1 MATPPVGT
9 PDCAGRRHLV
19 RGPQDAAAGA
29 VVIVIAALILH
40 ALSRIS
46 TSSYSTFSPA
56 LFPRICTYGI
66 VAGGLLL
73 IVRGIFREGPGLER
87 WPLRPVILVTLAV
100 VAFGVVTPVL
110 GYAIAGLLLLLV
122 SGLAARDVR
131 FPALLAMSVVLIIAS
146 VALFSFLLKL
156 TMPVLILPWASF

>member
-1 MATPPVGT
+1 MDVPPAET
-9 PDCAGRRHLV
+9 SRRPGRRRFV
-19 RGPQDAAAGA
+19 RGPQDTVAGA

-56 LFPRICTYGI
+56 LFPRVCTYGI

-73 IVRGIFREGPGLER
+73 MVRGLVKEGPGLDG

-100 VAFGVVTPVL
+100 VTFGIVTPVL
-110 GYAIAGLLLLLV
+110 GYAIAGLQLLLI

-131 FPALLAMSVVLIIAS
+131 FPALLVLSVVLIVAS

>member
-1 MATPPVGT
+1 MGVPPSGA
-9 PDCAGRRHLV
+9 PARSGSRRIV

-29 VVIVIAALILH
+29 VVIVIAALVLH

-46 TSSYSTFSPA
+46 TTSYSTFSPA
-56 LFPRICTYGI
+56 LFPRVCTYGI

-73 IVRGIFREGPGLER
+73 MVRGIIKEGPGLEK

-110 GYAIAGLLLLLV
+110 GYAIAGLLLLII

-131 FPALLAMSVVLIIAS
+131 FPALLGMSVVLIVAS

>member
-1 MATPPVGT
+1 MGVPPSETP
-9 PDCAGRRHLV
+9 ARSSGRRFV
-19 RGPQDAAAGA
+19 RGPQDAAAGV
-29 VVIVIAALILH
+29 VVIVIAALVLH

-73 IVRGIFREGPGLER
+73 IGRGIFREGPGLEG

-110 GYAIAGLLLLLV
+110 GYAIAGLMLLLI
-122 SGLAARDVR
+122 SGLAARDVKV
-131 FPALLAMSVVLIIAS
+131 PALLALSVVLIVAS
-146 VALFSFLLKL
+146 VALFSFMLKL

>member
-1 MATPPVGT
+1 MGVPPSGT
-9 PDCAGRRHLV
+9 PAHSSRRRFV
-19 RGPQDAAAGA
+19 RGPQDTAAGA

-56 LFPRICTYGI
+56 LFPRVCTYGI

-73 IVRGIFREGPGLER
+73 MVRGLVKEGPGLDG

-100 VAFGVVTPVL
+100 VTFGIVTPVL
-110 GYAIAGLLLLLV
+110 GYAIAGLLLLLI

-131 FPALLAMSVVLIIAS
+131 FPALLVLSVVLIVAS